1 MAKRPTEAI
10 LRAQKEAKQ
19 KKLLFLLVP
28 LFLGLAAWQGPKML
42 HALKGSQPPPPPAQA
57 PGLGVPTPTGT
68 APTGTDAGGG
78 LPDTDEQPGL
88 LEGQLISFSRFGG
101 RDPFG
106 HSTPPQPAPSA
117 NADAATVEVNG
128 TSEGVALSGSF
139 PARDP
144 TFRLISVAGQTAT
157 IGLVSG
163 RFSSGADTLTMNV
176 GQTLVIVAND
186 GARYTVKLV
195 SVG

>member
-68 APTGTDAGGG
+68 TPTGTDAGG

>member
-42 HALKGSQPPPPPAQA
+42 HALKGSQPPPAA
-57 PGLGVPTPTGT
+57 LEPGLGAPTPTGT
-68 APTGTDAGGG
+68 TPTGTDAAGG
-78 LPDTDEQPGL
+78 LPNTDEQPGL
-88 LEGQLISFSRFGG
+88 LDGQLISFSRFGG

-106 HSTPPQPAPSA
+106 HSTPAAAGPSA
-117 NADAATVEVNG
+117 NQAAATVEVNG
-128 TSEGVALSGSF
+128 TSEGVTLNGSF

-144 TFRLISVAGQTAT
+144 TFRLVSVAGQTAT

-186 GARYTVKLV
+186 GARYSVKLV